1 MRGVGAQG
9 FGVEGCA
16 VFVYSGFGG
25 LVPGVVGSQ
34 RCKVLGELLSVGC
47 RFGLVLQ
54 FPIAAACNSE
64 LCSQGSLSSGYER
77 VGRKGL
83 ELNPW

>member
-1 MRGVGAQG
+1 MNQGKVCRNQDADFSGLGGWGVWGLGG

-16 VFVYSGFGG
+16 FVFSGFGG

-47 RFGLVLQ
+47 RFGLL
-54 FPIAAACNSE
+54 FR
-64 LCSQGSLSSGYER
+64 SL
-77 VGRKGL
+77 
-83 ELNPW
+83 